1 MSLVISTIS
10 LGLLWSVLTLGVYIT
25 FRVLNIADLSVEGTF
40 PLGAAVAAA
49 LIDKGAGPM
58 TAVAAAMA
66 AGMAGGALTGLMHTK
81 LKIPALLA
89 GILSMIGLYSVNLRV
104 MGKANISLLG
114 MDTVYSWMEK
124 TGMDKEMAVL
134 AVGVVA
140 VGVVAVAMYW
150 FFGTEKG
157 MSIRATGQNPQ
168 MIRAQGVN
176 THHTILLGLILGNG
190 LVAISGAL
198 IAQNNGFAD
207 VGMGIGTI
215 VIGLA
220 SVIIGEVLFGARSF
234 KNSLVSIILGSIVY
248 RAVIATVL
256 KMGMSPNDLK
266 LLTAVLV
273 AFALS
278 LPLIKEKWAAMRG
291 GKNHVTH

>member
-1 MSLVISTIS
+1 
-10 LGLLWSVLTLGVYIT
+10 
-25 FRVLNIADLSVEGTF
+25 
-40 PLGAAVAAA
+40 
-49 LIDKGAGPM
+49 
-58 TAVAAAMA
+58 
-66 AGMAGGALTGLMHTK
+66 
-81 LKIPALLA
+81 LLA

-124 TGMDKEMAVL
+124 TGMGKEMAVL

>member
-10 LGLLWSVLTLGVYIT
+10 LGLLWSVLALGVYIT

-49 LIDKGAGPM
+49 LIDKGAAPLA
-58 TAVAAAMA
+58 AVSAAAA
-66 AGMAGGALTGLMHTK
+66 AGMIGGALTGLMHTK

-89 GILSMIGLYSVNLRV
+89 GILTMIGLYSVNLRV

-114 MDTVYSWMEK
+114 MDTMYSRMEEM
-124 TGMDKEMAVL
+124 GLSKEVAVL
-134 AVGVVA
+134 AAGVLVVA
-140 VGVVAVAMYW
+140 VIAALMYW
-150 FFGTEKG
+150 FFGTEVG

-176 THHTILLGLILGNG
+176 THHTILLGLILGNA

-234 KNSLVSIILGSIVY
+234 KNSLIAVVLGSIVY
-248 RAVIATVL
+248 RAVIAAVL
-256 KMGMSPNDLK
+256 KLGMSPNDLK

-273 AFALS
+273 ALALS
-278 LPLIKEKWAAMRG
+278 LPLMKEKILAAKG
-291 GKNHVTH
+291 GGANAAR